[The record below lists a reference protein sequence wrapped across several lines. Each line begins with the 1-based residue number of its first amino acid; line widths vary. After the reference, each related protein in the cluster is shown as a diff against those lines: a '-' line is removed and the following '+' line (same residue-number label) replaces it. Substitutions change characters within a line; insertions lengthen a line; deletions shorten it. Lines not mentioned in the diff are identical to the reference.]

1 MTGLFILSTMGAV
14 CAALACICLLE
25 VIGGGR

>member
-1 MTGLFILSTMGAV
+1 MTGLAILTSMGAV
-14 CAALACICLLE
+14 CAALAIICLLT